1 MRKFITSFRDML
13 NSNGG
18 NRKKVKDA
26 LKLMAD
32 SRAFSGDVISWND
45 CIGKT
50 TILNMQDFKGSS
62 FMLSVYMEILLAS
75 LYQFQKA
82 RLTYSCVD
90 TDVPLIIAIDEFQQF
105 NPAETSILFEIIRE
119 GRMFD
124 CCLWLT
130 TQILTSK
137 MKRIT
142 DQMNTSVYFNQG
154 QAENA
159 KAAQVLESTSKGQA
173 LARTTLQDLK
183 IGEHI
188 VSQIGNGWIVCA
200 ANKPFAEEYT
210 QRTVDLQKIWN
221 V

>member
-1 MRKFITSFRDML
+1 
-13 NSNGG
+13 
-18 NRKKVKDA
+18 
-26 LKLMAD
+26 
-32 SRAFSGDVISWND
+32 
-45 CIGKT
+45 
-50 TILNMQDFKGSS
+50 
-62 FMLSVYMEILLAS
+62 
-75 LYQFQKA
+75 
-82 RLTYSCVD
+82 
-90 TDVPLIIAIDEFQQF
+90 
-105 NPAETSILFEIIRE
+105 
-119 GRMFD
+119 
-124 CCLWLT
+124 
-130 TQILTSK
+130 

-200 ANKPFAEEYT
+200 VNKPFVEEYT